1 MICTVLADGLT
12 VEILGLTST
21 DFLLI
26 FKLSGISNPS
36 YQRQWPIQIVSYT
49 RTGEI
54 IEASGLTNF
63 IYRSM
68 PGQMFTT
75 VTNVP
80 GGSDVVAE
88 YTDISVSFTVTNAM
102 DQNGYFEL

>member
-1 MICTVLADGLT
+1 
-12 VEILGLTST
+12 
-21 DFLLI
+21 
-26 FKLSGISNPS
+26 
-36 YQRQWPIQIVSYT
+36 
-49 RTGEI
+49 
-54 IEASGLTNF
+54 
-63 IYRSM
+63 
-68 PGQMFTT
+68 MFTT